1 MADITKKR
9 FAQLGQLLQAE
20 QLAVAQRSAEG
31 WRNGLGAL
39 TGLIGVIFF
48 LKGRDNLADLPPGWL
63 YAVTALLVSGFFCL
77 VASTLLAT
85 GASFGDPGNSI
96 WFSGDEVFKAVSR
109 RVDSI
114 SRFLRFA
121 RLLSLVG
128 VTLIVV
134 ALAGTWTH
142 AEPTS
147 ATGASVI
154 IEYRGDQGRH
164 LCARSF
170 KVKDGIVQVDVRY
183 LGRAT
188 LSTSQV
194 TSIRAVRSCS

>member
-9 FAQLGQLLQAE
+9 FAQLGQMLQAE

-48 LKGRDNLADLPPGWL
+48 LKGRDNLSDLPPGWL
-63 YAVTALLVSGFFCL
+63 YAVIALLVVGFFCL
-77 VASTLLAT
+77 VTSTILAT
-85 GASFGDPGNSI
+85 GASFGDPGDSI
-96 WFSGDEVFKAVSR
+96 WFSSGEVFKAVSR

-114 SRFLRFA
+114 SRSLRFA
-121 RLLSLVG
+121 RVLSLLG
-128 VTLIVV
+128 VTLIVI
-134 ALAGTWTH
+134 ALVGVWTH
-142 AEPTS
+142 AEPAS
-147 ATGASVI
+147 ATGTSVI
-154 IEYRGDQGRH
+154 IEYGGDQGRH

-170 KVKDGIVQVDVRY
+170 KAKDGIVQVDVKN

-188 LSTSQV
+188 LSASRI
-194 TSIRAVRSCS
+194 TSIRAVKSCS